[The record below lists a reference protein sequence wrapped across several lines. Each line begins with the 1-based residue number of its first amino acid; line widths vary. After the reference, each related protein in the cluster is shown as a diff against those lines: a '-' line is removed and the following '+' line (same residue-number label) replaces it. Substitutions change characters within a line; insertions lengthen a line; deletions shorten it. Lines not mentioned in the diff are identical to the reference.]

1 MIVGSRIFLRLNFM
15 VDLCKAKPCLN
26 QFINQTRS
34 SSLGLHLFSAVTFH
48 KIESRCLH
56 SGGTMLF
63 CSVWWSKYW
72 ILCREAFWINNTQ
85 LLFIFLQYIHF
96 LYKSHMQVKL
106 IIVFKRPCL
115 APFLLVPSFVENSSE
130 LDLGDIFYGDHIFGD
145 IWEIIKVSDDKIGR
159 AIYPRYQDTQLPSPL
174 PQWGKEP
181 N

>member
-1 MIVGSRIFLRLNFM
+1 
-15 VDLCKAKPCLN
+15 
-26 QFINQTRS
+26 
-34 SSLGLHLFSAVTFH
+34 
-48 KIESRCLH
+48 
-56 SGGTMLF
+56 
-63 CSVWWSKYW
+63 
-72 ILCREAFWINNTQ
+72 
-85 LLFIFLQYIHF
+85 
-96 LYKSHMQVKL
+96 MQVKL

-181 N
+181 NYAKPISSEVKSEVTCRSNIEQVRELCNFVVFFFNHS

>member
-1 MIVGSRIFLRLNFM
+1 MIAGSRIFLCLNFM

-34 SSLGLHLFSAVTFH
+34 SSLSLHLFSAVTFH

-72 ILCREAFWINNTQ
+72 ILSREAFWINNTL

-96 LYKSHMQVKL
+96 FYHKSCMHVKRTYHSVQKTPPSSFPFGPF
-106 IIVFKRPCL
+106 IRWEQQWARPGEH
-115 APFLLVPSFVENSSE
+115 FLRWPHFWRY
-130 LDLGDIFYGDHIFGD
+130 LGDNKSVR
-145 IWEIIKVSDDKIGR
+145 W
-159 AIYPRYQDTQLPSPL
+159 
-174 PQWGKEP
+174 
-181 N
+181 